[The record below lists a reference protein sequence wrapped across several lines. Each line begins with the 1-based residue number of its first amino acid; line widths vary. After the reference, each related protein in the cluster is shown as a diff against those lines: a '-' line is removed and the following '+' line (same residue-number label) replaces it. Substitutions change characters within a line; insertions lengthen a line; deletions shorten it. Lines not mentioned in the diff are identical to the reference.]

1 MTDVLAAIRAVL
13 LADPDVVALCDVRVY
28 ACELPKAGVESMP
41 RACVVVT
48 YAGGMEKR
56 GTDPIGKPRVDAYSY
71 GATYRAAGQVDRA
84 VYDAL
89 RAVQRQKVGEVLIHG
104 VALSGGP
111 IPMRDTEAGWP
122 VFVRSMS
129 VSADER
135 AIEE

>member
-1 MTDVLAAIRAVL
+1 
-13 LADPDVVALCDVRVY
+13 VVI
-28 ACELPKAGVESMP
+28 
-41 RACVVVT
+41 T

-56 GTDPIGKPRVDAYSY
+56 GTDPIGRPRVDAYSY
-71 GATYRAAGQVDRA
+71 GTSYHVAGQVDRA

-89 RAVQRQKVGEVLIHG
+89 KAVQRQKVGEVLIHG